1 MLCKECGKQ
10 IGYKVFSGGT
20 CQACYNYFRKGGIV
34 YPIPEYGRIKH
45 DVNGKVICHICGRAF
60 TRLGSHI
67 KESHNMSIKEY
78 KEKFGLC
85 ANARTTESNYSNTM
99 RKLAYDNNMDKQL
112 LEVGKNTRIKRN
124 DNTLRKGKEVRLQ
137 EILDKRDRKFKKA
150 SNDIK

>member
-1 MLCKECGKQ
+1 MFCRECGKY
-10 IGYKVFSGGT
+10 ISRKIFPNCT
-20 CQACYNYFRKGGIV
+20 CQGCYNYFRKGGIIH
-34 YPIPEYGRIKH
+34 PIPECGRIEH
-45 DVNGKVICHICGRAF
+45 DINGKVICHICGRAF

-67 KESHNMSIKEY
+67 KESHSMSIKEY

-85 ANARTTESNYSNTM
+85 ANARTTESNYSKTM

-137 EILDKRDRKFKKA
+137 EILDKKNRKFKQ
-150 SNDIK
+150 N

>member
-1 MLCKECGKQ
+1 MFCKECGKQ

-67 KESHNMSIKEY
+67 REHHNMAIKEY

-85 ANARTTESNYSNTM
+85 ANARTTENSYSQTM
-99 RKLAYDNNMDKQL
+99 RKHAYDNHMVEQL
-112 LEVGKNTRIKRN
+112 LEVGKDTRLQKGN
-124 DNTLRKGKEVRLQ
+124 SVRKGKVRLQ
-137 EILDKRDRKFKKA
+137 EILDKRDRKLKKVE
-150 SNDIK
+150 